1 MPAEEVVMKI
11 RNLVAAAALAAPAFA
26 HAQVLGFG
34 TAPQG
39 TIGYNM
45 GSAIA
50 KVMADAQLQSRVQP
64 YAGSSAILP
73 LVDSGEMDLT
83 VCNVLE
89 AEEATGGEGPYKG
102 RKQANLRVLGVIFP
116 IHVGFFVKKD
126 SPIQSIADLKG
137 KRIPYGYTAQLT
149 LARVT
154 DALLATGGLSP
165 RDFVPV
171 MVPGVARGADDFAE
185 GKADAGFFALGAA
198 KVSEVDKTVG
208 GIRFLPLPDDAK
220 ATAAM
225 KKIIPYAYIHEVKPG
240 PAFAGIAQ
248 PTKLMAYDYLVAV
261 GAHVKDDVAYK
272 IAKAIYENKPKL
284 VESLRAFAAF
294 DPQQIAKPM
303 PAPFHPGALKF
314 YREKGLA
321 K

>member
-1 MPAEEVVMKI
+1 MKI
-11 RNLVAAAALAAPAFA
+11 IRSSAALAAFLLLPAAA

-50 KVMADAQLQSRVQP
+50 QVMADNGLQSRVQP
-64 YAGSSAILP
+64 YSGSSAILP
-73 LVDSGEMDLT
+73 LVDSGELDLT

-89 AEEATGGEGPYKG
+89 AEEASAGEGPYRG
-102 RKQANLRVLGVIFP
+102 RKQANVRVLATIFP

-126 SPIQSIADLKG
+126 SPIHSIADLKG
-137 KRIPYGYTAQLT
+137 KRLPYGYTAQLT

-154 DALLATGGLSP
+154 DALLATGGVAS
-165 RDFVPV
+165 RDIVPV

-185 GKADAGFFALGAA
+185 GKSDAGFFALGAA

-208 GIRFLPLPDDAK
+208 GIRFLPVPDDAR
-220 ATAAM
+220 AVAAM
-225 KKIIPYAYIHEVKPG
+225 KKIVPYAYVHEVKPG

-261 GAHVKDDVAYK
+261 SANVKDDVAYK

-284 VESLRAFAAF
+284 VESLRAFAGF
-294 DPQQIAKPM
+294 DPQQIAKGM
-303 PAPFHPGALKF
+303 PAPYHPGALRF
-314 YREKGLA
+314 YKEKGLV

>member
-1 MPAEEVVMKI
+1 MTII
-11 RNLVAAAALAAPAFA
+11 RFGAALAALLVSAA
-26 HAQVLGFG
+26 SHAQVLGFG

-50 KVMADAQLQSRVQP
+50 RVIAESEKIQSRVQP
-64 YAGSSAILP
+64 YSGSSAILP
-73 LVDSGEMDLT
+73 LVDSGELDLT

-89 AEEATGGEGPYKG
+89 AEEASAGEGPYNG
-102 RKQANLRVLGVIFP
+102 RKQGNVRVLAVIFP

-126 SPIQSIADLKG
+126 SPIKSLSDLKG
-137 KRIPYGYTAQLT
+137 KRIAYGYSAQLT

-154 DALLATGGLSP
+154 DALLATAGVGN

-171 MVPGVARGADDFAE
+171 MVPNVVRGADDFAE
-185 GKADAGFFALGAA
+185 GKSDAGFFALGAA

-208 GIRFLPLPDDAK
+208 GIRFLSVPDDAK
-220 ATAAM
+220 SVAAM
-225 KKIIPYAYIHEVKPG
+225 KKIVPYAYVNEVKPG
-240 PAFAGIAQ
+240 PAFAGIAE

-261 GAHVKDDVAYK
+261 GAHVKDDVAYR

-284 VESLRAFAAF
+284 VESLRAFAGF
-294 DPQQIAKPM
+294 NPQMIYKPM
-303 PAPFHPGALKF
+303 PAPFHAGALKF
-314 YREKGLA
+314 YKEKGLA